1 MNMFDTVHRYTI
13 GFDGLFDQLSTFQSK
28 GADGYPPHNIV
39 KVDESNFFI
48 ELALAGFKKDELT
61 IKVEK
66 DTLSVEGDRKKRQ
79 DNENYIYKSIGNRTF
94 KKTFSLAELV
104 EVKDAEFTDGV
115 LHINLE
121 KHIPEEDKPRNIS
134 IT

>member
-48 ELALAGFKKDELT
+48 HGTRDCVGAGA
-61 IKVEK
+61 
-66 DTLSVEGDRKKRQ
+66 G
-79 DNENYIYKSIGNRTF
+79 
-94 KKTFSLAELV
+94 
-104 EVKDAEFTDGV
+104 
-115 LHINLE
+115 
-121 KHIPEEDKPRNIS
+121 
-134 IT
+134 